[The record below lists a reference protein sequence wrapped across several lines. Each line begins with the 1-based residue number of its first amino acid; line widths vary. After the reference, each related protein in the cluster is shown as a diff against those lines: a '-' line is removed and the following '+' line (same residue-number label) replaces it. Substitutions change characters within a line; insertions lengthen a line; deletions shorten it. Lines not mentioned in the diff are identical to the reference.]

1 MVEVLYPD
9 AVRVAVTP
17 GERAAQ
23 VLASIPPRVRGV
35 LMHLNASY
43 TPGFVDSEN
52 ELSAALAQRGQ
63 PVLNLRAVDVR
74 KSTLHACCARL
85 GLPSVKAD
93 REGPPGERLIVK
105 TVLNFGGRPERAMI
119 ARWGARAA
127 PFAGGVSDAIA
138 GHLGY
143 LVATRA
149 ELPPEVWTDPT
160 LVVER
165 FFENPEGV
173 FFRVY
178 VVGPAGVVSAV
189 WVDGDVKKLSVNI
202 RRRHNYFFWTPSGG
216 DPVPLGPSADSA
228 LRALVEARRVAQAL
242 DIDFLGADC
251 VMDGYGNI
259 AVVDVNK
266 TPYWGHPR
274 HSPILSHL
282 RHGFN
287 ALIGDFT

>member
-9 AVRVAVTP
+9 AARVAVTP
-17 GERAAQ
+17 GDRAAQ
-23 VLASIPPRVRGV
+23 VLAAIPVRARGV
-35 LMHLNASY
+35 LMHLNASC
-43 TPGFVDSEN
+43 TEGFIDSES
-52 ELSAALAQRGQ
+52 ELATALAQRGQ

-74 KSTLHACCARL
+74 KSTLHACCAQL
-85 GLPSVKAD
+85 GLPSAKAD
-93 REGPPGERLIVK
+93 RDGPPTERLIVK
-105 TVLNFGGRPERAMI
+105 TVLNFGGRPERAI
-119 ARWGARAA
+119 VARWGARAA
-127 PFAGGVSDAIA
+127 PFTSGVSEAIG
-138 GHLGY
+138 GHLEYVVG
-143 LVATRA
+143 TRA
-149 ELPPEVWTDPT
+149 ELPPAVWSDPS

-165 FFENPEGV
+165 FFENPEGL

-202 RRRHNYFFWTPSGG
+202 RRRHNYYFWTPSAGG
-216 DPVPLGPSADSA
+216 PVAVGPSADYA
-228 LRALVEARRVAQAL
+228 LRALMDTQRVAQAL
-242 DIDFLGADC
+242 EVDFLGADC
-251 VMDGYGNI
+251 VMDGHGNL

-274 HSPILSHL
+274 QSPILSHL